1 MAAHMKESLSIFVLG
16 ASGDLAKKKTYPSL
30 LELYLHDH
38 LPTHTIIVGYA
49 RSPKT
54 DAEFRASIESYLKT
68 DDKNKKT
75 QFLNMCLYRSGG
87 YDSIKAMRAVSAEML
102 VLEQET
108 GLAVQNRLFYFAI
121 PPNVF
126 IPTGRTV
133 KEAAYSTRG
142 WNRVVVEKPFG
153 HDLPSFNEMSLGMN
167 AIFPEDEIYRIDHYL
182 GKEMVQNL
190 LVLRFANVNFEPV
203 WNSHHISSVVITFKE
218 DIGTQGRGG
227 YFDSYGIIRD
237 VMQNHLLQVLSLIA
251 MEPPVR
257 CAGDNFADHVRD
269 EKVKLLRCIEPITL
283 ADTVLGQYVGNDK
296 EEGYLDD
303 KTVPQGSVTPTFA
316 TTVLRIKN
324 TRWDGVPFIMKA
336 GKALNERKAEVRIQ
350 FKPAPGASHM
360 FPNIDIP
367 RNELVLRLQPQEA
380 MYMKTNVKSPGLNTV
395 AVSSEL
401 DLTYHER
408 YANTHMPEAYTRLI
422 LDVLHGKQA
431 AFVRD
436 DELRAAWEIFTPL
449 LHKIEEEKIQP
460 LPYAFGSRGP
470 PESDALVESNGFVY
484 HQGDYTWAKSRST
497 SHL

>member
-1 MAAHMKESLSIFVLG
+1 
-16 ASGDLAKKKTYPSL
+16 
-30 LELYLHDH
+30 
-38 LPTHTIIVGYA
+38 
-49 RSPKT
+49 
-54 DAEFRASIESYLKT
+54 
-68 DDKNKKT
+68 
-75 QFLNMCLYRSGG
+75 MCVYRHGG
-87 YDSIKAMRAVSAEML
+87 YDSIKQMRAVSQEMV

-108 GLAVQNRLFYFAI
+108 GLSVQNRLFYFAI

-167 AIFPEDEIYRIDHYL
+167 AIFPEEEIYRIDHYL

-237 VMQNHLLQVLSLIA
+237 VMQNHLLQVLSLVA

-257 CAGDNFADHVRD
+257 CAGGQLCRPRSRRKRSSSFVASSQSRLTTRFSVN
-269 EKVKLLRCIEPITL
+269 TL
-283 ADTVLGQYVGNDK
+283 ATRPKKGTSRTRRCRK
-296 EEGYLDD
+296 
-303 KTVPQGSVTPTFA
+303 GSVTPTFA

-408 YANTHMPEAYTRLI
+408 YVQIMYYADTIRNDRRYADTHMPEAYTRLI

-449 LHKIEEEKIQP
+449 LHKIEEEKIKP

-470 PESDALVESNGFVY
+470 PESDALVEKNGFVY
-484 HQGDYTWAKSRST
+484 HQGEYTWAKSRS
-497 SHL
+497 SSNL